1 MAATASQRWSAAHE
15 PPGQHAPAR
24 NDPWP
29 RLLPGGIAVL
39 AGLLT
44 LLCLGYVFVGW
55 LFGGLLVVPGG
66 PEPRGGA

>member
-1 MAATASQRWSAAHE
+1 
-15 PPGQHAPAR
+15 
-24 NDPWP
+24 
-29 RLLPGGIAVL
+29 VL